1 MVNMLKVELL
11 SFVLKQINLKIV
23 NG

>member
-1 MVNMLKVELL
+1 VFSYPTRRDVK
-11 SFVLKQINLKIV
+11 VLKQINLKIV

>member
-1 MVNMLKVELL
+1 
-11 SFVLKQINLKIV
+11 VLKQINLKIV